1 MQKISKIANLLT
13 GDIKRAMLQYL
24 YRLILPLLCRCWRT
38 RSAYY
43 YPVNK
48 MMESWNCQWMGCELW
63 QSIWSLFNEAQ
74 FHQIFYIKNCSSLSY
89 ILSSLIIHWNFQ
101 SLYIFGRNVAEIPC
115 FRSSFLYGIGGGF
128 VGGAVSFL
136 ATSRTALSTNIGFAT
151 FFCGT
156 IFYWVSCRYSFFCK
170 NS

>member
-1 MQKISKIANLLT
+1 MSNEETTSISDTKTMAEDEDKT
-13 GDIKRAMLQYL
+13 K
-24 YRLILPLLCRCWRT
+24 
-38 RSAYY
+38 
-43 YPVNK
+43 
-48 MMESWNCQWMGCELW
+48 
-63 QSIWSLFNEAQ
+63 
-74 FHQIFYIKNCSSLSY
+74 
-89 ILSSLIIHWNFQ
+89 

-156 IFYWVSCRYSFFCK
+156 IFYWVSCRYEWSKKRFQYQQLQMAMKKQALYEGTAVENEIEKKTESC
-170 NS
+170 